1 MTNTKLTTVLT
12 EAVKEVIEEKSD
24 IIINEELKE
33 EIWKVIYAQIN
44 KEIY

>member
-12 EAVKEVIEEKSD
+12 DAVKEVIEEKSD
-24 IIINEELKE
+24 ITISKELKE
-33 EIWKVIYAQIN
+33 EIWKVIYAEIN

>member
-24 IIINEELKE
+24 IIINDELKE